1 MKVIALLTTA
11 LIMTGGAAF
20 AEGCSYG
27 HAKETVAETPLVPL
41 PTDQESADS

>member
-11 LIMTGGAAF
+11 LLMSTGAAF
-20 AEGCSYG
+20 AAGCNYG

-41 PTDQESADS
+41 PTAEETADS